1 MYIYICLYVH
11 IYTHTWIYIYVYM
24 YIFIYIHEYTCISVC
39 MTNQNTLLSIHVHC
53 FYFLSYFHQYCWS
66 CMCLYDFAPQKNP
79 ATSGNSEKLRLR
91 EDLVGIIRVKAIEHL
106 DLERSHHK
114 MVAILMRKF
123 VESLIFLV
131 I

>member
-1 MYIYICLYVH
+1 
-11 IYTHTWIYIYVYM
+11 
-24 YIFIYIHEYTCISVC
+24 
-39 MTNQNTLLSIHVHC
+39 
-53 FYFLSYFHQYCWS
+53 
-66 CMCLYDFAPQKNP
+66 MCLYDFAPQKNP

-123 VESLIFLV
+123 VESLNFLV